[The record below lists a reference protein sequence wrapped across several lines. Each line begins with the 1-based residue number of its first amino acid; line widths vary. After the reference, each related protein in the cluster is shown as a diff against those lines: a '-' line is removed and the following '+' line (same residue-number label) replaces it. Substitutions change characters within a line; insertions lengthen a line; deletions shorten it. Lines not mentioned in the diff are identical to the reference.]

1 MVKRAQRMTCSAQM
15 HTELDASAFA
25 EATADKRYRILDTRS
40 PRDSLRRTKDEH
52 RASSIEHRVRGFT
65 LTELMV
71 VIVVVSMFVLLAQ
84 MHLFGLL
91 RKSTFRA
98 QVQELV
104 STMQM
109 AASAAAQ
116 SDRRYEV
123 IIDIPEQRYML
134 RQITN
139 PDLSQVLEEEVIVED
154 SFSPSCRVVYV
165 RFDDGDFTS
174 EDRAKFRA
182 GHSGWAYGGKIVL
195 LDEKEQPYSVVVS
208 RLNRMI
214 TLEQGNVELLW
225 PKTKDEVPF

>member
-1 MVKRAQRMTCSAQM
+1 MTCSAQM
-15 HTELDASAFA
+15 HTNCVVLDAYCVMRTRS
-25 EATADKRYRILDTRS
+25 DMRDTRFAI
-40 PRDSLRRTKDEH
+40 RNTR
-52 RASSIEHRVRGFT
+52 RGFT
-65 LTELMV
+65 LTEL
-71 VIVVVSMFVLLAQ
+71 VIVILVVSMFALLAQ

-123 IIDIPEQRYML
+123 IIDIPEQSYML
-134 RQITN
+134 RQITT
-139 PDLSQVLEEEVIVED
+139 PELSEVLEEEIIVHD
-154 SFSPSCRVVYV
+154 SLSDNCRLAYV
-165 RFDDGDFTS
+165 LFDDGEMTS

-195 LDEKEQPYSVVVS
+195 LDEKEKPYSIVVN

-214 TLEQGNVELLW
+214 TLEQGDVEFLE
-225 PKTKDEVPF
+225 PKNKDDVPF

>member
-15 HTELDASAFA
+15 HTEPDASAFA
-25 EATADKRYRILDTRS
+25 EAAADKQYRILDTR
-40 PRDSLRRTKDEH
+40 RTQDEH
-52 RASSIEHRVRGFT
+52 RASSIEHRARGFT

-154 SFSPSCRVVYV
+154 SFSASCRVVYV

-195 LDEKEQPYSVVVS
+195 LDEKERPYSIVVS
-208 RLNRMI
+208 RLNRMV
-214 TLEQGNVELLW
+214 TLEQGDVELLW

>member
-1 MVKRAQRMTCSAQM
+1 MVNRVLRMTCSAQM

-25 EATADKRYRILDTRS
+25 EAAADKRYRILDN
-40 PRDSLRRTKDEH
+40 RRTQDEN
-52 RASSIEHRVRGFT
+52 RESSIEHRARGFT
-65 LTELMV
+65 LTELIV

-84 MHLFGLL
+84 VHLFGLL

-98 QVQELV
+98 QAQELV

-123 IIDIPEQRYML
+123 IIDIPEQGYML

-154 SFSPSCRVVYV
+154 SFSPNCRVVYV

-195 LDEKEQPYSVVVS
+195 LDENEQPHSIVVS

-214 TLEQGNVELLW
+214 TLEQGDVELLW

>member
-1 MVKRAQRMTCSAQM
+1 M
-15 HTELDASAFA
+15 TEL
-25 EATADKRYRILDTRS
+25 
-40 PRDSLRRTKDEH
+40 
-52 RASSIEHRVRGFT
+52 
-65 LTELMV
+65 V
-71 VIVVVSMFVLLAQ
+71 VVLLVVSMFVLLAQ
-84 MHLFGLL
+84 MNLFGLL
-91 RKSTFRA
+91 RKNTFRA

-109 AASAAAQ
+109 AASAAAE

-134 RQITN
+134 RQITT
-139 PDLSQVLEEEVIVED
+139 PDLSQVLEEEVIIED
-154 SFSPSCRVVYV
+154 GFSANCRVVYV

-195 LDEKEQPYSVVVS
+195 LDEKERPYSIVVS

-214 TLEQGNVELLW
+214 TLEQGDVELLW
-225 PKTKDEVPF
+225 PKTKDDVPF

>member
-1 MVKRAQRMTCSAQM
+1 MGKRALRMICSAQM
-15 HTELDASAFA
+15 HTDADMSECVNAYMRICVN
-25 EATADKRYRILDTRS
+25 EKMRKCADSSTRS
-40 PRDSLRRTKDEH
+40 P
-52 RASSIEHRVRGFT
+52 AGGFT
-65 LTELMV
+65 MIELMV
-71 VIVVVSMFVLLAQ
+71 VIVVVSMFALLAQ

-109 AASAAAQ
+109 AAGAAAQ

-154 SFSPSCRVVYV
+154 SFSANCRVVYV
-165 RFDDGDFTS
+165 QFDDGDFTS

-195 LDEKEQPYSVVVS
+195 LDEKEQPYSIVVS

>member
-1 MVKRAQRMTCSAQM
+1 M
-15 HTELDASAFA
+15 
-25 EATADKRYRILDTRS
+25 
-40 PRDSLRRTKDEH
+40 
-52 RASSIEHRVRGFT
+52 
-65 LTELMV
+65 TELMV
-71 VIVVVSMFVLLAQ
+71 VIVVVSMFTLFAQ

-91 RKSTFRA
+91 RKNTFRA

-109 AASAAAQ
+109 AAGAAAQ

-154 SFSPSCRVVYV
+154 SFSPNCRVVYV
-165 RFDDGDFTS
+165 QFDDGDFTS

-182 GHSGWAYGGKIVL
+182 GHSGWAYGGKIIL
-195 LDEKEQPYSVVVS
+195 LDEKERPYSIVVS

-214 TLEQGNVELLW
+214 TLEQGEVELLW

>member
-1 MVKRAQRMTCSAQM
+1 MVNRALRMTCSVQM
-15 HTELDASAFA
+15 HIDANMRNCVNVYMRKC
-25 EATADKRYRILDTRS
+25 ADSFTHSHIRS
-40 PRDSLRRTKDEH
+40 STQSRNC
-52 RASSIEHRVRGFT
+52 GFT
-65 LTELMV
+65 MIELMV
-71 VIVVVSMFVLLAQ
+71 VIVVVSMFALFAQ

-91 RKSTFRA
+91 RKNTFRA

-109 AASAAAQ
+109 AAGAAAE

-134 RQITN
+134 RQITT

-154 SFSPSCRVVYV
+154 SFSANCRVVYV
-165 RFDDGDFTS
+165 QFDDGDFTS

-195 LDEKEQPYSVVVS
+195 LDEKERPYSIVVS

-214 TLEQGNVELLW
+214 ALEQGDVELLW

>member
-1 MVKRAQRMTCSAQM
+1 MTYSAQM
-15 HTELDASAFA
+15 RTELEASAFA
-25 EATADKRYRILDTRS
+25 KATADKRYRILDTR
-40 PRDSLRRTKDEH
+40 RTKDEN
-52 RASSIEHRVRGFT
+52 RASGIEHRVRGFT

-109 AASAAAQ
+109 AANAAAQ

-154 SFSPSCRVVYV
+154 SFSPNCRVVYV

-195 LDEKEQPYSVVVS
+195 LDEKEQPYSIVVS
-208 RLNRMI
+208 RLNRMV
-214 TLEQGNVELLW
+214 TLEQGDVELLW